1 MAGRLRRTVV
11 AVTLVVLLLPMAAA
25 TSLADTGPAPTEVF
39 KFSNSGFT
47 AFADAGTCSDPV
59 DDIVTCSSRNISLV
73 SGKSREQGSGAIH
86 ATEVCYGT
94 FTDVFNQETGETLSF
109 TGESGCTMDLGEGS
123 VIERDLSSATIAPAT
138 ITLEAIVCDP
148 ECAPTGETRE
158 ISVEGTFT
166 ATSAAT
172 RSSFRSV
179 FDDGVCTFRERS
191 RGTERNAMFAGTA
204 DGQPLEVSDPDGFAV
219 IHRGT
224 LSFSEKCAIEA

>member
-1 MAGRLRRTVV
+1 MAGRLRRTAV
-11 AVTLVVLLLPMAAA
+11 AVSLVALLLPMAAA
-25 TSLADTGPAPTEVF
+25 TSLAAKPIEVF
-39 KFSNSGFT
+39 KFSSSGYT

-94 FTDVFNQETGETLSF
+94 FTDVFNEETGETLSF
-109 TGESGCTMDLGEGS
+109 SGESGCTMDLGEGS
-123 VIERDLSSATIAPAT
+123 VIERDLSAAIIAPAT
-138 ITLEAIVCDP
+138 ITLEAIVCDAI

-179 FDDGVCTFRERS
+179 FDDGVCISRESS

-204 DGQPLEVSDPDGFAV
+204 DGQPLEVGDPDGFAV

-224 LSFSEKCAIEA
+224 LSFGFKCAIAA